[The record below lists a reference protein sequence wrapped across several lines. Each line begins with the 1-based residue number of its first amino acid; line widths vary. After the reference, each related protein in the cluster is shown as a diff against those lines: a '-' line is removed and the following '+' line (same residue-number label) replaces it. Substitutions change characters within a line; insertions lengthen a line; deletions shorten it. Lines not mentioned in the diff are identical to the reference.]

1 LNKDLKER
9 IQAFS
14 DLGILFRENSSSQ
27 KIKTFQKWDSE
38 LNKLLKDSYQHNS
51 WFTENNLKLSLNN
64 WSAELNKKNIENW
77 LKNYKIELKSSK
89 TVAIIMAGNVPIV
102 GFHDLM
108 CSLILGFKCI
118 VKLSSD
124 DKILI
129 PLIVKFI
136 QSRFD
141 GFKEKVFFESNIL
154 KNFDAVIATGSNN
167 SHKYFEYYFG
177 KYPNLL
183 RKTRHSVAVLN
194 GNESDSEL
202 AMLSNDVF
210 DYFGLGCRSVSKI
223 FIPKGYDLDLLFNA
237 FYMKRFVID
246 HNKYA
251 NNYDYN
257 KAVYLMSEE
266 KFYDNGFVI
275 LKEEKKLGSP
285 IACVYFEY
293 YDDLVQV
300 QNIIKINNQNIQCV
314 VSNEKIFNGIS
325 FGTTQCPKLSDY
337 ADNVDTLKFLLKI

>member
-1 LNKDLKER
+1 MNKDLKER

-14 DLGILFRENSSSQ
+14 DLGILLRENSSKQ

-38 LNKLLKDSYQHNS
+38 LNKLLSDSYQYNS
-51 WFTENNLKLSLNN
+51 WFTENNLKLSLKN
-64 WSAELNKKNIENW
+64 WSAQLNKKNIENW
-77 LKNYKIELKSSK
+77 LENYKIELKSSK

-102 GFHDLM
+102 GFHDLI

-141 GFKEKVFFESNIL
+141 GFKENVYFESNIL

-194 GNESDSEL
+194 GDESDNEL
-202 AMLSNDVF
+202 ALLSNDVF

-237 FYMKRFVID
+237 FYKKRFVID
-246 HNKYA
+246 HNKYV

-293 YDDLVQV
+293 YEDLVQV

>member
-1 LNKDLKER
+1 MNKDLKER

-51 WFTENNLKLSLNN
+51 WFTENNLKLSLKN

-77 LKNYKIELKSSK
+77 LENYKIELKSSK

-300 QNIIKINNQNIQCV
+300 KNIIKINNQNIQCV

>member
-1 LNKDLKER
+1 MNKDLKER

-51 WFTENNLKLSLNN
+51 WFTENNLKLSLKN

-77 LKNYKIELKSSK
+77 LENYKIELKSSK

-108 CSLILGFKCI
+108 CSLILGFKCT

-237 FYMKRFVID
+237 FYNKRFVID

-300 QNIIKINNQNIQCV
+300 KNIIKINNQNIQCV

>member
-1 LNKDLKER
+1 MNKDLKER

-38 LNKLLKDSYQHNS
+38 LNKLLKDSYQYNS
-51 WFTENNLKLSLNN
+51 WFTENNLKLSLKN

-77 LKNYKIELKSSK
+77 LENYKIELKSSK

-237 FYMKRFVID
+237 FYNKRFVID

-300 QNIIKINNQNIQCV
+300 KNIIKINNQNIQCV

>member
-1 LNKDLKER
+1 MNKDLKER

-51 WFTENNLKLSLNN
+51 WFIENNLKLSLKN

-77 LKNYKIELKSSK
+77 LENYKIELKSSK

-223 FIPKGYDLDLLFNA
+223 FIPKGYELDLLFNA
-237 FYMKRFVID
+237 FYNKRFVID

-300 QNIIKINNQNIQCV
+300 KNIIKINNQNIQCV

>member
-1 LNKDLKER
+1 MNKDLKER

-38 LNKLLKDSYQHNS
+38 LNKLLKDSYQYNS
-51 WFTENNLKLSLNN
+51 WFTENNLKLSLKN

-77 LKNYKIELKSSK
+77 LENYKIELKSSK

>member
-1 LNKDLKER
+1 MNKDLKER

-38 LNKLLKDSYQHNS
+38 LNKLLKDSYQYNS
-51 WFTENNLKLSLNN
+51 WFTENNLKLSLKN

-77 LKNYKIELKSSK
+77 LENYKIELKSSK

-300 QNIIKINNQNIQCV
+300 KNIIKINNQNIQCV

>member
-1 LNKDLKER
+1 MNKDLKER

-51 WFTENNLKLSLNN
+51 WFTENNLKLSLKN

-108 CSLILGFKCI
+108 CSLILGFKCT

>member
-1 LNKDLKER
+1 MNKDLKER

-51 WFTENNLKLSLNN
+51 WFIENNLKLSLKN

-77 LKNYKIELKSSK
+77 LENYKIELKSSK
-89 TVAIIMAGNVPIV
+89 TVAIIMAGNVPVV

-108 CSLILGFKCI
+108 CSLILGFKCF
-118 VKLSSD
+118 VKLSSN

-314 VSNEKIFNGIS
+314 VSNEKIFSGIS

>member
-1 LNKDLKER
+1 MNKDLKER

-38 LNKLLKDSYQHNS
+38 LNKLLNDSYQYNS
-51 WFTENNLKLSLNN
+51 WFTENNLKLSLKN
-64 WSAELNKKNIENW
+64 WSAELNKKNIDNW

-141 GFKEKVFFESNIL
+141 GFKEKVFFENNIL

-300 QNIIKINNQNIQCV
+300 KNIIKINNQNIQCV

>member
-1 LNKDLKER
+1 MNKDLKER

-51 WFTENNLKLSLNN
+51 WFTENNLKLSLKN

-77 LKNYKIELKSSK
+77 LENYKIELKSSK
-89 TVAIIMAGNVPIV
+89 TVAIIMAGNIPIV

>member
-1 LNKDLKER
+1 
-9 IQAFS
+9 
-14 DLGILFRENSSSQ
+14 
-27 KIKTFQKWDSE
+27 
-38 LNKLLKDSYQHNS
+38 
-51 WFTENNLKLSLNN
+51 
-64 WSAELNKKNIENW
+64 
-77 LKNYKIELKSSK
+77 
-89 TVAIIMAGNVPIV
+89 MAGNVPIV

-108 CSLILGFKCI
+108 CSLILGFKCT

-141 GFKEKVFFESNIL
+141 GFKEKVFFENNIL

-167 SHKYFEYYFG
+167 SHIYFEYYFG

-237 FYMKRFVID
+237 FYKKRFVID

-293 YDDLVQV
+293 YDELVQV

>member
-1 LNKDLKER
+1 
-9 IQAFS
+9 
-14 DLGILFRENSSSQ
+14 
-27 KIKTFQKWDSE
+27 
-38 LNKLLKDSYQHNS
+38 
-51 WFTENNLKLSLNN
+51 
-64 WSAELNKKNIENW
+64 
-77 LKNYKIELKSSK
+77 
-89 TVAIIMAGNVPIV
+89 
-102 GFHDLM
+102 
-108 CSLILGFKCI
+108 
-118 VKLSSD
+118 
-124 DKILI
+124 
-129 PLIVKFI
+129 
-136 QSRFD
+136 
-141 GFKEKVFFESNIL
+141 
-154 KNFDAVIATGSNN
+154 
-167 SHKYFEYYFG
+167 
-177 KYPNLL
+177 
-183 RKTRHSVAVLN
+183 
-194 GNESDSEL
+194 
-202 AMLSNDVF
+202 MLSNDVF

-237 FYMKRFVID
+237 FYNKRFVID

-300 QNIIKINNQNIQCV
+300 KNIIKINNQNIQCV

-337 ADNVDTLKFLLKI
+337 ADNVDTLKFLLKIWWYFN

>member
-1 LNKDLKER
+1 MNKDLKER

-51 WFTENNLKLSLNN
+51 WFTENNLKLSLKN

-108 CSLILGFKCI
+108 CSLILGFKCT

-300 QNIIKINNQNIQCV
+300 KNIIKINNQNIQCV

>member
-1 LNKDLKER
+1 MNKDLKER

-14 DLGILFRENSSSQ
+14 DLGILFRDNSSSQ

-51 WFTENNLKLSLNN
+51 WFTENNLKLSLKN

>member
-1 LNKDLKER
+1 MNKDLKER

-14 DLGILFRENSSSQ
+14 DLGILFRDNSSSQ

-38 LNKLLKDSYQHNS
+38 LNKLLNDSYQYNS
-51 WFTENNLKLSLNN
+51 WFTENNLKLSLKN

-77 LKNYKIELKSSK
+77 LENYKIELKSSK

-108 CSLILGFKCI
+108 CSLILGFKCT

>member
-1 LNKDLKER
+1 MNKDLKER

-14 DLGILFRENSSSQ
+14 DLGILLRENSSKQ

-38 LNKLLKDSYQHNS
+38 LNKLLSDSYQYNS
-51 WFTENNLKLSLNN
+51 WFTENNLKLSLKN

-77 LKNYKIELKSSK
+77 LENYKIELKSSK

-102 GFHDLM
+102 GFHDLI

-141 GFKEKVFFESNIL
+141 GFKENVYFESNIL

-194 GNESDSEL
+194 GDESDNEL
-202 AMLSNDVF
+202 ALLSNDVF

-237 FYMKRFVID
+237 FYKKRFVID
-246 HNKYA
+246 HNKYV

-293 YDDLVQV
+293 YEDLVQV

>member
-14 DLGILFRENSSSQ
+14 DLGILFKENSSSQ

-300 QNIIKINNQNIQCV
+300 KNIIKINNQNIQCV

>member
-1 LNKDLKER
+1 
-9 IQAFS
+9 
-14 DLGILFRENSSSQ
+14 
-27 KIKTFQKWDSE
+27 
-38 LNKLLKDSYQHNS
+38 
-51 WFTENNLKLSLNN
+51 
-64 WSAELNKKNIENW
+64 
-77 LKNYKIELKSSK
+77 
-89 TVAIIMAGNVPIV
+89 MAGNVPIV

-129 PLIVKFI
+129 PLIVKFL

-300 QNIIKINNQNIQCV
+300 KNIIKINNQNIQCV

>member
-1 LNKDLKER
+1 MNKDLKER

-27 KIKTFQKWDSE
+27 KIKTFQKCDSE
-38 LNKLLKDSYQHNS
+38 LNKLLRDSYQYNS
-51 WFTENNLKLSLNN
+51 WFTENNLKLSLKN

-77 LKNYKIELKSSK
+77 LENYKIELKSSK

-129 PLIVKFI
+129 PLIVKFL

-337 ADNVDTLKFLLKI
+337 ADNLDTLKFLLKI

>member
-51 WFTENNLKLSLNN
+51 WFTENNLKLSLKN

-108 CSLILGFKCI
+108 CSLILGFKCT

-141 GFKEKVFFESNIL
+141 GFKEKVFFENNIL

>member
-141 GFKEKVFFESNIL
+141 GFKEKVFFENNIL